1 MLIIFQFELAPLV
14 NRHFQGSA
22 ELYDWAQV
30 RSLAGPHSQ
39 RSGLWR
45 FVSQPIPLCLCQGIG
60 VFILLDS
67 EPSTQSEVLSSW
79 DQIIFIEKKT
89 LFNFPTTLT
98 LVSLGDSF
106 LTVLKIKH
114 HTL

>member
-1 MLIIFQFELAPLV
+1 MLIIFQLELAPLV
-14 NRHFQGSA
+14 NRHFQVSP

-45 FVSQPIPLCLCQGIG
+45 FVSKPILHCLCRGIG

-67 EPSTQSEVLSSW
+67 EPSTQSEVLSTR
-79 DQIIFIEKKT
+79 DQIIFIEKT
-89 LFNFPTTLT
+89 EELT
-98 LVSLGDSF
+98 ETDLGFIRRLISHSLRD
-106 LTVLKIKH
+106 
-114 HTL
+114 